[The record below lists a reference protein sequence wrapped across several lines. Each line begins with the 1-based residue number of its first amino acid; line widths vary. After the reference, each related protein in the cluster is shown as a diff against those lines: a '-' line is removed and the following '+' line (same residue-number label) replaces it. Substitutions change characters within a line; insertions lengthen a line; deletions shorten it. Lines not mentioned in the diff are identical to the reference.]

1 MGGLHEGHARL
12 ISRAVAGCA
21 EQGSVLVSVYINPLQ
36 FGEGEDF
43 DCYPRSL
50 EADCLLAQRSG
61 AAALWC
67 PDDHQIYPEGVAS
80 GWRLQAP
87 STLQSGLCGP
97 SRPGH
102 FDGVCTVVSRLL
114 ALVQPRQLWLGE
126 KDWQQLVILRRLVTD
141 LGLPVRVRGCAT
153 VREPDGLA
161 ASSRNRYLI
170 SSERCSASSIQVA
183 LRGAATE
190 LQCGRSGQSDVLK
203 SLSNQLEDAGL
214 EVEYV
219 EVVDPSTL
227 QPPASEQSLRLL
239 AIAVR
244 CGSTRLIDHIFV
256 MTRSPI
262 VAIDG
267 PAGAGKSTVT
277 RAFAERMGLLYLD
290 TGAMYRAVTLW
301 VQEHAAD
308 PASAEAVETLL
319 DGLEVDLSPLRNGV
333 QTVCINGRD
342 VTEAIRD
349 PRVTGS
355 VSKVAAHAC
364 VRALLT
370 RQQQRL
376 GEQGGLVA
384 EGRDIGTAVF
394 PDAELKV
401 FLTAT
406 PAERARRRARDLQSR
421 GHSVPSLSE
430 LENQIVERDRLDST
444 RAIAPLVQAE
454 DAMELITD
462 GKSIEAVIDALE
474 DLFRERVAEEVWPTP
489 ER

>member
-12 ISRAVAGCA
+12 IQLAAAGCTD
-21 EQGSVLVSVYINPLQ
+21 QGSVLVSVYINPLQ
-36 FGEGEDF
+36 FGQGEDF
-43 DCYPRSL
+43 DCYPRSF
-50 EADCLLAQRSG
+50 EADCHLAHQSG
-61 AAALWC
+61 AAAIWC

-80 GWRLQAP
+80 GWRLRAP
-87 STLQSGLCGP
+87 STLQTGLCGP
-97 SRPGH
+97 LRPGH
-102 FDGVCTVVSRLL
+102 FDGVCTVVAHLL
-114 ALVQPRQLWLGE
+114 ALVQPRRLWLGE

-141 LGLPVRVRGCAT
+141 LGLPVRVMGCAT

-161 ASSRNRYLI
+161 ASSRNRYLLP
-170 SSERCSASSIQVA
+170 SERSNASSIGAA
-183 LRGAATE
+183 LRAAATE
-190 LQCGRSGQSDVLK
+190 LQCGQADQSDVLK
-203 SLSNQLEDAGL
+203 GLRHQFETAGL

-219 EVVDPSTL
+219 EVVDPSSL
-227 QPPASEQSLRLL
+227 QPAASEQSLRLL

-244 CGSTRLIDHIFV
+244 CGSTRLIDHVFV

-301 VQEHAAD
+301 VQEHGAD
-308 PASAEAVETLL
+308 PASAEVVETLL
-319 DGLEVDLSPLRNGV
+319 EGLEVDLSPLRNGV

-342 VTEAIRD
+342 VTEDIRD

-364 VRALLT
+364 VRELLT

-406 PAERARRRARDLQSR
+406 PAERARRRASDLQSR
-421 GHSVPSLSE
+421 GHSVPPLSE
-430 LENQIVERDRLDST
+430 LETQIVERDRLDST
-444 RAIAPLVQAE
+444 REIAPLVQAD
-454 DAMELITD
+454 DALELITD
-462 GKSIEAVIDALE
+462 GMSIAAVIDALE
-474 DLFRERVAEEVWPTP
+474 DMFRGRVAEEVWPTP
-489 ER
+489 ES

>member
-1 MGGLHEGHARL
+1 MGGLHQGHARL
-12 ISRAVAGCA
+12 IQRAVAGSA
-21 EQGSVLVSVYINPLQ
+21 HPGSVLVSLYINPLQ
-36 FGEGEDF
+36 FGDGEDF
-43 DCYPRSL
+43 DCYPRSF
-50 EADCLLAQRSG
+50 EADCLLAQQAG

-67 PDDHQIYPEGVAS
+67 PDDHQIYPDGVAA
-80 GWRLQAP
+80 GWKLQAP

-97 SRPGH
+97 LRPGH

-126 KDWQQLVILRRLVTD
+126 KDWQQLVILRRLVAD

-161 ASSRNRYLI
+161 ASSRNRYLVPKQR
-170 SSERCSASSIQVA
+170 SMATSIGAA
-183 LRGAATE
+183 LRDAATE
-190 LQCGRSGQSDVLK
+190 LQRSQADQADVLTG
-203 SLSNQLEDAGL
+203 LRHQLEKVGL

-227 QPPASEQSLRLL
+227 QPAASEQSLRLL

-244 CGSTRLIDHIFV
+244 CGATRLIDHVFV
-256 MTRSPI
+256 MTRAPI

-301 VQEHAAD
+301 VQEHGAD
-308 PASAEAVETLL
+308 PANAEAVEVLL
-319 DGLEVDLSPLRNGV
+319 EGLEVDLSPLRNGV

-355 VSKVAAHAC
+355 VSKVAAHSC

-376 GEQGGLVA
+376 GEHGGLVA

-406 PAERARRRARDLQSR
+406 PAERARRRASDLQSR
-421 GHSVPSLSE
+421 GHSVPALSE
-430 LENQIVERDRLDST
+430 LETQIVERDRLDST
-444 RAIAPLVQAE
+444 RAIAPLVQSD

-462 GKSIEAVIDALE
+462 GMSIEAVIDALE
-474 DLFRERVAEEVWPTP
+474 DLFRGRVAEEVWPTP